1 MQEEGKIS
9 VTAEDMLPIIKKWLY
24 SEHDIFLRELVSN
37 AVDAITKH
45 EHFVLTGESSQ
56 KDVEYKIEV
65 AVNETNKTIHIKD
78 NGVGMTAEEVKKYIT
93 QLAFSGAT
101 EFFEKYQAG
110 DESSRMIG
118 HFGLGFYSS
127 FMVADKVEIKTL
139 SFRDESK
146 PVHWVCNGT
155 TDYTLKEIDGI
166 EHHGTEIILHINEES
181 QEFINPAELST
192 VIRRHSAF
200 LPVPIM
206 VNGEIINNQKP
217 IWNQNPNELEDK
229 DYDELFNHSFPM
241 QEKPLFNLHFKIDTP
256 FQVRGI
262 LYFQKVRQNFDS
274 FKGRIKLYC
283 NNVFVS
289 DSIEDLFPSY
299 LFMLQG
305 FIDCPDIPLNVSRSS
320 LQGDPR
326 VKKIAQHMVKKIAD
340 KMKEIFKKDREAY
353 EGYWEDINPFVKF
366 GCLQDDKFYDR
377 MEEYVI
383 FKSTKEDKFS
393 TLKEYLERNKDKHE
407 NKVYY
412 VSNFEEQHSY
422 LELFKDQDIEVLLM
436 DDTLDSHYVQT
447 LEMKNPDVK
456 FARID
461 SELDEVFIDKEK
473 DSKIV
478 DQENKTREDSI
489 REVFIGALNN
499 EKITVRVENL
509 KSEDVSGMILLPEHI
524 RRFREMSA
532 VSQPENLGFI
542 EEHTFVVN
550 AQNPVV
556 SKLVEMHKG
565 LKYEETSLICQ
576 HLYDLA
582 LLSQKQFDGKKMAS
596 FVERS
601 NKILNLLGSN

>member
-45 EHFVLTGESSQ
+45 EHFTLIGESDQ
-56 KDVEYKIEV
+56 KDVDYKIEI
-65 AVNETNKTIHIKD
+65 AVNEANKTIHIKD
-78 NGVGMTAEEVKKYIT
+78 NGVGMSADEVKKYIT

-101 EFFEKYQAG
+101 EFFEKYKG
-110 DESSRMIG
+110 SDESSRMIG

-127 FMVADKVEIKTL
+127 FMVADKVEIKTK
-139 SFRDESK
+139 SFRKDT
-146 PVHWVCNGT
+146 PAVHWICDGT
-155 TDYTLKEIDGI
+155 TDYTISELDGI
-166 EHHGTEIILHINEES
+166 DQHGTEIILHINEES
-181 QEFINPAELST
+181 EEFLNSAELSA

-200 LPVPIM
+200 LPIPILI
-206 VNGEIINNQKP
+206 NGEVINNQKP
-217 IWNQNPNELEDK
+217 IWNKNPNELEDQ
-229 DYDELFNHSFPM
+229 DYEELFNHSFPM
-241 QEKPLFNLHFKIDTP
+241 QEKPLFHLHFRIDTP

-262 LYFQKVRQNFDS
+262 LFFQKIRQNFDS

-326 VKKIAQHMVKKIAD
+326 VKKIAQHIVKKIAD
-340 KMKEIFKKDREAY
+340 KMKDIFKNDREAY

-366 GCLQDDKFYDR
+366 GCLQDDKFYER

-383 FKSTKEDKFS
+383 FKSSDGQYS
-393 TLKEYLERNKDKHE
+393 TLAEYLERNKQKHE

-422 LELFKDQDIEVLLM
+422 LELFKNQGIEILLM

-447 LEMKNPDVK
+447 LEMKNPDIK

-461 SELDEVFIDKEK
+461 SELDDVLIDKEK
-473 DSKIV
+473 QSQIV
-478 DQENKTREDSI
+478 DQDNKTREDSI

-499 EKITVRVENL
+499 DKVTVRVENL
-509 KSEDVSGMILLPEHI
+509 KSEEVSGMILLPEHI

-532 VSQPENLGFI
+532 VSQPEALKFI

-550 AQNPVV
+550 AQSPVV
-556 SKLVEMHKG
+556 SKIVEMHRG
-565 LKYEETSLICQ
+565 LKHAETSLICQ

-582 LLSQKQFDGKKMAS
+582 LLSQKQFDGKKMAD
-596 FVERS
+596 FVTRS
-601 NKILNLLGSN
+601 NQILNLLGSN